1 MSRVARSLDQ
11 LVEVETPEQIAFSY
25 TIAGI
30 GSRAAAA
37 VLDALICFVLLAAIS
52 VVAGVIGGSM
62 PRDALGIEASASGT
76 WAVALLFL
84 LQFVVLWGY
93 YVLFEAFADG
103 QTPGK
108 RQLGLR
114 VVRDGGYSIGL
125 GESAVRNLFRV
136 LDMQPGFFYG
146 VGIISALISRRGKRV
161 GDLVAGTIVV
171 RERALHLAPAVAAP
185 GEAAAAPAFGAGRSG
200 SATAPPV
207 PASLTALLTD
217 DEYAVLERFVA
228 RRSALEPERRR
239 AFAAQLAAR
248 LAPRLAEIRASM
260 PATGGASASS
270 ASTEQAALLRLFERE
285 REVRSRGGAARS
297 DTGAAREQHAIV
309 AEGAPRW
316 RAFEQLL
323 LAVRRRGLK
332 RLSEDEVGDFV
343 SRYRELTTDFARLST
358 ASRRR
363 DPDSLLY
370 LGRLVAGGHNLLYR
384 RRELPFAAVWR
395 YVAETIPREVR
406 RAWRPILA
414 AAAMLWLPALL
425 AYATVVIRPETAA
438 EFIPIGMIDR
448 AEQGVQWARE
458 GKGYIPDPEVWR
470 PVMASQIIANN
481 VQVTFAAFAF
491 GALAGLGTLFL
502 LVTNGIFLGG
512 VAGLYASKGIGTLLL
527 AFVAP
532 HGVLELTAI
541 AIAGGAGLL
550 LAKAIWMPGARS
562 RREALVD
569 EGRRAITLIA
579 CSTLFLIVAG
589 VIEGLVSPRPDW
601 PLGWKLG
608 VAGATGVVMLSYLL
622 APRMRAA

>member
-37 VLDALICFVLLAAIS
+37 VLDALICFALLGALTVL
-52 VVAGVIGGSM
+52 AGVIGDSM
-62 PRDALGIEASASGT
+62 PRGALGIEASASGT
-76 WAVALLFL
+76 WAVALIFL

-93 YVLFEAFADG
+93 YVLFEALADG

-136 LDMQPGFFYG
+136 LDMQPAFFYG
-146 VGIISALISRRGKRV
+146 VGIISALISRRGKRI

-171 RERALHLAPAVAAP
+171 RERALHVAPGIATSRAAASGLAAGRTGSAPAP
-185 GEAAAAPAFGAGRSG
+185 AAPA
-200 SATAPPV
+200 PV
-207 PASLTALLTD
+207 SALLTD
-217 DEYAVLERFVA
+217 EEYEVLERFVA

-239 AFAAQLAAR
+239 AFAAQLAMR
-248 LAPRLAEIRASM
+248 LAPRLAEIRATM
-260 PATGGASASS
+260 PGEGGGA
-270 ASTEQAALLRLFERE
+270 ASTPSEQAALLRLFERE
-285 REVRSRGGAARS
+285 RDVRSRGGASRS

-316 RAFEQLL
+316 RAFEQILV
-323 LAVRRRGLK
+323 AVRRRGLK
-332 RLSEDEVGDFV
+332 RLSEEEVGDFV

-425 AYATVVIRPETAA
+425 AYATVLVRPETAA

-448 AEQGVQWARE
+448 AEQGVEWAKE

-470 PVMASQIIANN
+470 PLMASRIIANN

-550 LAKAIWMPGARS
+550 LAKAIWMPGPRS

-608 VAGATGVVMLSYLL
+608 VAGATGVVMLGYLVQG
-622 APRMRAA
+622 RVRE